1 MQADH
6 AETGVVE
13 GVRTIRIHMANSDHW
28 INVSETRAEQGGL
41 ELKPLE
47 EAMANSEGAE
57 AEGDGELPLSSG
69 QTGSL
74 LLGED
79 YWTSG
84 AERAGVQYVI
94 SSDLPKAHAAEIT
107 SWVLATDRSRLQVMP
122 HEPGAADR
130 LERGFDEMGS
140 WFSD

>member
-28 INVSETRAEQGGL
+28 INVSETRAEQGDWSSSL
-41 ELKPLE
+41 WRRPWRTPRERKPR
-47 EAMANSEGAE
+47 ATVSS
-57 AEGDGELPLSSG
+57 LSSG